1 MANTI
6 LFIIIAIIL
15 FEFALSKYLDFLNHK
30 QWSAVL
36 PKELNDLY
44 EESEYKKA
52 QEYDKANDKIKS
64 ISGILSTLIIL
75 GLLIS
80 GGFASINDYIINHYT
95 SDPIYSALL
104 FFAAIGIGSS
114 LIGLPF
120 SYYKTFVIEQQFGF
134 NKMNKQT
141 FVLDLIKSYF
151 LGAILGGGLL
161 YLFLWFYNT
170 YPENFWWYAW
180 VCISLFTIF
189 FAMFYTDFIVPIFNK
204 LTPLEAGELRTEIE
218 LFAQKVDFPLS
229 NIMVLD
235 GSKRSTKA
243 NAYFSG
249 LGGRKKIVLFD
260 TLIAE
265 HSKEELTAIL
275 AHEVGHYKKKHIFT
289 SMLLGVLQMGFMLYL
304 LKLFIGN
311 EFLSQ
316 ALGAD
321 AHSVQLGLIG
331 FTMLYSPVSM
341 LTGILMNLLS
351 RKNEYEA
358 DAYAKEY
365 YNGEDLINAL
375 KQLSIK
381 NLSNLNPHPSY
392 VWFHYSHPTL
402 LQRMK
407 AIYQS

>member
-180 VCISLFTIF
+180 VCISMFTIF

-311 EFLSQ
+311 AFLSQ

>member
-311 EFLSQ
+311 AFLSQ

-321 AHSVQLGLIG
+321 AHSIQLGLIG

>member
-180 VCISLFTIF
+180 VFISVFTIF

-311 EFLSQ
+311 AFLSQ

>member
-180 VCISLFTIF
+180 VCISVFTIL

-311 EFLSQ
+311 AFLSQ

>member
-15 FEFALSKYLDFLNHK
+15 FEFALNKYLDFLNHK

-180 VCISLFTIF
+180 VCISVFTIF
-189 FAMFYTDFIVPIFNK
+189 FAIFYTDLIVPIFNK

-289 SMLLGVLQMGFMLYL
+289 SMLLGVLQIGFMLYL

>member
-52 QEYDKANDKIKS
+52 QEYDKANDKINS

-80 GGFASINDYIINHYT
+80 GGFASINDYIINYYT
-95 SDPIYSALL
+95 SDPIYSALF

-120 SYYKTFVIEQQFGF
+120 SFYKTFVIEQQFGF

-141 FVLDLIKSYF
+141 FVLDLIKSSF

-189 FAMFYTDFIVPIFNK
+189 FAMFYTDLIVPIFNK
-204 LTPLEAGELRTEIE
+204 LTPLEVGELRTEIE

-260 TLIAE
+260 TLINE

-358 DAYAKEY
+358 DAYAKQH
-365 YNGEDLINAL
+365 YNGEDLITAL
-375 KQLSIK
+375 KQLSVK

-407 AIYQS
+407 AIYKS

>member
-141 FVLDLIKSYF
+141 FVLDLIKSSF

-189 FAMFYTDFIVPIFNK
+189 FAMFYTDLIVPIFNK

-260 TLIAE
+260 TLINE

-311 EFLSQ
+311 AFLSQ

>member
-52 QEYDKANDKIKS
+52 QEYDKANDKINS

-311 EFLSQ
+311 AFLSQ

-407 AIYQS
+407 AIYKS

>member
-1 MANTI
+1 
-6 LFIIIAIIL
+6 
-15 FEFALSKYLDFLNHK
+15 
-30 QWSAVL
+30 
-36 PKELNDLY
+36 
-44 EESEYKKA
+44 
-52 QEYDKANDKIKS
+52 
-64 ISGILSTLIIL
+64 
-75 GLLIS
+75 
-80 GGFASINDYIINHYT
+80 
-95 SDPIYSALL
+95 
-104 FFAAIGIGSS
+104 
-114 LIGLPF
+114 
-120 SYYKTFVIEQQFGF
+120 
-134 NKMNKQT
+134 
-141 FVLDLIKSYF
+141 
-151 LGAILGGGLL
+151 
-161 YLFLWFYNT
+161 
-170 YPENFWWYAW
+170 
-180 VCISLFTIF
+180 
-189 FAMFYTDFIVPIFNK
+189 MFYTDLIVPIFNK

-260 TLIAE
+260 TLINE

-311 EFLSQ
+311 ELLSQ

-358 DAYAKEY
+358 DAYAKQH
-365 YNGEDLINAL
+365 YNGEDLITAL
-375 KQLSIK
+375 KQLSVK

-407 AIYQS
+407 AIYKS

>member
-311 EFLSQ
+311 AFLSQ

>member
-260 TLIAE
+260 TLINE

-311 EFLSQ
+311 AFLSQ

>member
-1 MANTI
+1 MADTI

-289 SMLLGVLQMGFMLYL
+289 SMLLGVLQIGFMLYL

-311 EFLSQ
+311 AFLSQ

>member
-321 AHSVQLGLIG
+321 AHSVKLGLIG